1 MANTPS
7 SSQPVRAWTETVRI
21 PTYGVGEPDRNPMFL
36 DKRVY
41 QGSSGAVYPF
51 PMIDRIEDE
60 KEDRDYVGVWLENE
74 YLRVLILPQLGGRVQ
89 MAIDKTND
97 FHFVYH
103 NRVIKP
109 ALVGLTGP
117 WISGGIEFNWPQH
130 HRPSTFLPVDWEI
143 EEHADGSR
151 TVWCSEIDRMNGTK
165 SMHGLRLAPG
175 RAVLE
180 VQVRLFNRTAEPQ
193 SFLWW
198 ANPAFPAGDHHQ
210 SVFPPDVRAVMDHG
224 KRAVSEFPIATGTYY
239 KVDYSPGTDISRYR
253 NIPVPT
259 SYMAFR
265 SDFDFVGCYDHERGA
280 GLLHV
285 ADHHVAPG
293 KKQWTWGH
301 GEFGRAWDRH
311 LTDDDGPYIEL
322 MTGAFTDNQPDF
334 TWLAPF
340 EEKRFS
346 QYFFPYKDIDLV
358 KNASVE
364 AALGLQVNGQE
375 IQIQAYLTSAKTAL
389 KVQLL
394 RANEVLQSWI
404 FDASPTHPFQASH
417 PSGNVNEADL
427 QLRLCDSDGN
437 LLISYAPADVPEHG
451 IPEPA
456 TAIAQPDQLE
466 SIEALFL
473 AGLHL
478 EQYRHATREPADYYR
493 EGLRRDPGDA
503 RCNEA
508 LGILLYRRGLF
519 GQAQQHF
526 HRAVDR
532 LCAHNPNPSRGG
544 AHYGLGL
551 ALERQG
557 DFSTATNAYAKA
569 SWCDDTRGPAHFA
582 LARLACRDGAW
593 CRALQQTEE
602 ALEHQAG
609 NLRARHLRAWLLL
622 HQNRLAEA
630 RSELKKILASDPF
643 QGGALF
649 ESHLLD
655 PVCTGLLKRRLGASA
670 HNYLEL
676 ARDYES
682 AGLFERAI
690 AVLEFFL
697 SLQPD
702 GDANGEV
709 RDCLADFAW
718 QLSRSGETIAHTRQ
732 AADYSRMAADFS
744 RQGAESRPDYYFPNR
759 LESIAMLQRRMQ
771 ANPEDA
777 RLPFALGNLWYSKG
791 QAGKAI
797 ACWQVAVEINPNFAT
812 AQRNLGL
819 AAFNALQDP
828 SEAWE
833 RYELAFA
840 LNPSDARI
848 LFELDQLAKRL
859 AHEPADRLRRLLE
872 FSSIVDQRDD
882 LTLELATLLNLRG
895 QHREALALISKR
907 NFHPWEGGEGKVA
920 AQYTLAL
927 SELARAAL
935 HAGLANVALDYLQQA
950 LDWPQSLGEGKLVG
964 HQDNPIHLLRGLALH
979 QLGRDADANGAFE
992 LASIGIS
999 DLSATHFYNDQP
1011 AETIYS
1017 QGLALRQLKREEEAQ
1032 SRFQLLYQYGEQEL
1046 DQKQTIDYFAVSL
1059 PDFLVFDADLNLNH
1073 QVHCRFLMTL
1083 ALVGMGREA
1092 EAVEQQQRVLQMDPS
1107 HSGARLLCIPNGQS
1121 TSKR

>member
-1 MANTPS
+1 MANIPS
-7 SSQPVRAWTETVRI
+7 TKLPVRAWTETVSI
-21 PTYGVGEPDRNPMFL
+21 PTYGVGQPDRNPMFL

-51 PMIDRIEDE
+51 AVIDKIEDE

-89 MAIDKTND
+89 MALDKTND

-130 HRPSTFLPVDWEI
+130 HRPSTFMPVDWEI
-143 EEHADGSR
+143 EEHCDGSR

-165 SMHGLRLAPG
+165 SMHGLRLSPG

-224 KRAVSEFPIATGTYY
+224 KRAVSDFPIATGTYY
-239 KVDYSPGTDISRYR
+239 KIDYSPGTDISRYR

-265 SDFDFVGCYDHERGA
+265 SDFDFVGCYDHERRA

-293 KKQWTWGH
+293 KKQWTWGN

-311 LTDDDGPYIEL
+311 LTDEDGPYIEL

-346 QYFFPYKDIDLV
+346 QYFFPYKKIDLV
-358 KNASVE
+358 KNASVD
-364 AALGLQVNGQE
+364 AAVGMQVNDKK
-375 IQIQAYLTSAKTAL
+375 IQIQAYLTSVKSAVQ
-389 KVQLL
+389 VQLIK
-394 RANEVLQSWI
+394 ANEVLKHWVI
-404 FDASPTHPFQASH
+404 DASPTQPFHAIY
-417 PSGNVNEADL
+417 PAGGAKEGDL
-427 QLRLCDSDGN
+427 QLRLLDSDGN
-437 LLISYAPADVPEHG
+437 LLVSYVPADVPEHG
-451 IPEPA
+451 LPEPA
-456 TAIAQPDQLE
+456 AAIPQPNQLE
-466 SIEALFL
+466 SIEALYL

-508 LGILLYRRGLF
+508 LGMLLYRRGLF
-519 GQAQQHF
+519 RQAQEYFQ
-526 HRAVDR
+526 RAVDR
-532 LCAHNPNPSRGG
+532 LCTHNSNPSRGG

-551 ALERQG
+551 AMERQG
-557 DFSTATNAYAKA
+557 GFTAATKAYAKA

-582 LARLACRDGAW
+582 LARLACRDREW
-593 CRALQQTEE
+593 CRAFQQLEK
-602 ALEHQAG
+602 ALEHQPA
-609 NLRARHLRAWLLL
+609 NLRARHMRAYLLV

-630 RSELKKILASDPF
+630 RFELQEILASDPF

-655 PVCTGLLKRRLGASA
+655 STATDQLIRRLGSNL

-682 AGLFERAI
+682 AGLFGRAI
-690 AVLEFFL
+690 AVLQFFL

-709 RDCLADFAW
+709 HDCLADYSR
-718 QLSRSGETIAHTRQ
+718 QLSSSGEIVAHACK
-732 AADYSRMAADFS
+732 AADPPRMAAGATPDF
-744 RQGAESRPDYYFPNR
+744 YFPNR
-759 LESIAMLQRRMQ
+759 LESIAMLQRGMR
-771 ANPEDA
+771 ANPDDA
-777 RLPFALGNLWYSKG
+777 RLPYALGNLWYSKR
-791 QAGKAI
+791 QAEKAI
-797 ACWQVAVEINPNFAT
+797 ACWQTAVKINPNFAT

-819 AAFNALQDP
+819 AAFNAQKDP
-828 SEAWE
+828 SEAWM

-859 AHEPADRLRRLLE
+859 AHDPADRLRRLQKYP
-872 FSSIVDQRDD
+872 SIVDQRDD
-882 LTLELATLLNLRG
+882 LTLELVTLLNLIG
-895 QHREALALISKR
+895 QHRAALTVISKR

-927 SELARAAL
+927 TELARTAL
-935 HAGLANVALDYLQQA
+935 RAEQSDVALDYLQQT
-950 LDWPQSLGEGKLVG
+950 LEWPHNLGEGKLAA
-964 HQDNPIHLLRGLALH
+964 HQENLIHLLRGLALR
-979 QLGRDADANGAFE
+979 QLGLDADANAAFE
-992 LASIGIS
+992 LASIGMS
-999 DLSATHFYNDQP
+999 DLRAARFYNDQP
-1011 AETIYS
+1011 AESIYY
-1017 QGLALRQLKREEEAQ
+1017 QGLALRQLNRDEEALC
-1032 SRFQLLYQYGEQEL
+1032 RFQLLYQYGDQEL
-1046 DQKQTIDYFAVSL
+1046 GRKQTIDYFAVSL
-1059 PDFLVFDADLNLNH
+1059 PDFLVFDADLELNH
-1073 QVHCRFLMTL
+1073 QIHCRFLMAL
-1083 ALVGMGREA
+1083 ALTGMGREA
-1092 EAVEQQQRVLQMDPS
+1092 NAIEQQKRVLQMDPS

-1121 TSKR
+1121 TNKR